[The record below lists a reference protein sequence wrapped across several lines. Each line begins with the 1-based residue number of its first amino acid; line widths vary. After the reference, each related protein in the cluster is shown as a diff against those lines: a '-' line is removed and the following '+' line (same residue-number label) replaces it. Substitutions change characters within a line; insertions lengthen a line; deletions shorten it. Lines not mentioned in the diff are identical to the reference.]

1 MNRPFVFLTVYVSFV
16 HGVSGV
22 DADGVSVSVKEGDS
36 IIFHTGVQTNQ
47 QDRIIWYFNDIRIA
61 KINRDQSKIC
71 TDVQCNEG
79 TERFR
84 DRLKLDHQTG
94 SLTITNTRT
103 EHAGRYHLEVIS
115 SSNSSEKIFS
125 VSVHG
130 VSAAD
135 TNEVKM
141 KSVMEGQ
148 YIMLDTGV
156 IIDQGDSIMWYFND
170 NRIAYISWGPE
181 IWKSRR
187 FRDRL
192 QLDHQ
197 TGSLNIR
204 NVKTT
209 DTGQYKLEITNSS
222 SIQHFLSI
230 SSNSVKRF
238 SVTVSAVPG
247 SGLSSGA
254 VAGICVPVVLLVMAV
269 VIYCCHRTNK
279 SKMVNKG

>member
-1 MNRPFVFLTVYVSFV
+1 MNRPFVFLTVYVSLV
-16 HGVSGV
+16 HGLFGV
-22 DADGVSVSVKEGDS
+22 DRDEVSVSVMEGDS
-36 IIFHTGVQTNQ
+36 VTLNTGVKTK
-47 QDRIIWYFNDIRIA
+47 QDIKWYFNSIRIA
-61 KINRDQSKIC
+61 EITGNVSYSC
-71 TDVQCNEG
+71 TDVQCNEVN
-79 TERFR
+79 ERFR
-84 DRLKLDHQTG
+84 DRLKLNHQTG
-94 SLTITNTRT
+94 SLTITNIRT
-103 EHAGRYHLEVIS
+103 EHDGLYHLEVIS
-115 SSNSSEKIFS
+115 SSIISEKIF
-125 VSVHG
+125 VISVHG
-130 VSAAD
+130 VTAAD

-141 KSVMEGQ
+141 KSVKEGQ

-156 IIDQGDSIMWYFND
+156 IIDQGDLIMWYFND

-181 IWKSRR
+181 IWTSRR

-230 SSNSVKRF
+230 SSNSIKRF

-247 SGLSSGA
+247 SGLSLGA
-254 VAGICVPVVLLVMAV
+254 VAVAVLLLF
-269 VIYCCHRTNK
+269 CWT
-279 SKMVNKG
+279 